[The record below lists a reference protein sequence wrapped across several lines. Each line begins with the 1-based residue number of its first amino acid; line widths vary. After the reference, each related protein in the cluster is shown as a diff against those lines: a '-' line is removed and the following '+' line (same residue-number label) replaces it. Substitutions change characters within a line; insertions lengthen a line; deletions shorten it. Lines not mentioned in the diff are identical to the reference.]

1 MSNFFSSFFNVAD
14 TSAPKKT
21 LEQSYN
27 ETKTNVRVYKRQCER
42 NKISATNNLNEAK
55 KSLDKCVKEG
65 NKKLGMMMMKKVK
78 VYEAA
83 IDKIDT
89 QMQMADVIMIDLDNA
104 KNAKLMG
111 DLQASAA
118 TLYKQLNKQ
127 FSVEQIRQVTRN
139 LEMQREKFKEKSE
152 AIDDINNT
160 LIDDMLMST
169 NDDDEDGSLDQDY
182 EEYIEAKTAQEELE
196 ARAKIMQESS
206 SSSSVSLSSERKP
219 DYLDKVLADMNLQ

>member
-1 MSNFFSSFFNVAD
+1 M
-14 TSAPKKT
+14 
-21 LEQSYN
+21 
-27 ETKTNVRVYKRQCER
+27 RVYKRQCER

-127 FSVEQIRQVTRN
+127 FSVQQINGYPQSGDAAGEV
-139 LEMQREKFKEKSE
+139 
-152 AIDDINNT
+152 
-160 LIDDMLMST
+160 
-169 NDDDEDGSLDQDY
+169 
-182 EEYIEAKTAQEELE
+182 
-196 ARAKIMQESS
+196 
-206 SSSSVSLSSERKP
+206 
-219 DYLDKVLADMNLQ
+219 